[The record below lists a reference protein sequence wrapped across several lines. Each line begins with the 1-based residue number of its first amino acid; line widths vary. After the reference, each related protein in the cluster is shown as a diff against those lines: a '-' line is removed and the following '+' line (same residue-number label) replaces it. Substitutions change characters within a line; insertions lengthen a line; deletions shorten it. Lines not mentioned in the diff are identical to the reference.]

1 MRRLL
6 LLLVDLFL
14 IALATVSA
22 LFLRDN
28 FEVSQARLEAFVPYL
43 LLALAV
49 AAAVLPALRT
59 SHSFWRFTGM
69 ADYSRLLAATIAIVA
84 GTVALGFAFNRMEGI
99 ARAMPI
105 LQGLLILF
113 ALVGVRI
120 LARLRHAVRDRP
132 VQLKTPATAE
142 GGETVLVAG
151 LNRLTELYLRSVAEF
166 APNRVRIAGLLGRG
180 ERHTGRFVHRH
191 PVLGTPEQVASVLR
205 DLEVH
210 GVFVDRIVV
219 TSAFDKL
226 SPEAQQV
233 LLEVERTTS
242 IHLTFLA
249 ETMGL
254 YARSIRA
261 AGDGSAVAPGS
272 DDDTVFSICPD
283 DLAALARRPYWRIK
297 RALDL
302 IASSAL
308 LIVLTP
314 VMLLIAILVAI
325 DVGVPVAFWQQ
336 RPGLGGQPFRL
347 YKFRSMADAHD
358 ARGRR
363 VPDSERSS
371 PIGRL
376 LRRTRFDELP
386 QLFNILLGEMS
397 FIGPRPLLPVDQPVE
412 YIARLLVRPGLTGW
426 AQVNG
431 GREVSAA
438 DKAALDVW
446 YVHNASSALDLEIL
460 LRTVPMVIF
469 GERANAAAIQ
479 RAWRELQQAGICTSR
494 ELVAGP
500 SDLVASAGVT
510 GAKRAA

>member
-28 FEVSQARLEAFVPYL
+28 FDVSQARVLALVPYL
-43 LLALAV
+43 ALTLAV
-49 AAAVLPALRT
+49 AAAVLPALGT
-59 SHSFWRFTGM
+59 SRSFWRFTGM

-120 LARLRHAVRDRP
+120 LARFRHAVRNRP
-132 VQLKTPATAE
+132 VQLRAAAAAE
-142 GGETVLVAG
+142 DGETVLVAG
-151 LNRLTELYLRSVAEF
+151 LSRLTELYLRSVAEL
-166 APNRVRIAGLLGRG
+166 APDRVRIAGLLGRG
-180 ERHTGRFVHRH
+180 ERHTGRFVLRF
-191 PVLGTPEQVASVLR
+191 PVLGTHEQVRSVLR

-219 TSAFDKL
+219 ISAFEKL
-226 SPEAQQV
+226 SPEAQQA

-242 IHLTFLA
+242 IRLEFLA
-249 ETMGL
+249 EQMGL
-254 YARSIRA
+254 DVRSGAVTPTPDGGA
-261 AGDGSAVAPGS
+261 A
-272 DDDTVFSICPD
+272 FSIGPD
-283 DLAALARRPYWRIK
+283 DLAALARRPYWRVK
-297 RALDL
+297 RVLDL
-302 IASSAL
+302 VASLAL
-308 LIVLTP
+308 LAILAP

-336 RPGLGGQPFRL
+336 RPGLGGRPFRL

-358 ARGRR
+358 AYGRR

-371 PIGRL
+371 RIGWL
-376 LRRTRFDELP
+376 LRRTRLDELP
-386 QLFNILLGEMS
+386 QLFNIVVGEMS
-397 FIGPRPLLPVDQPVE
+397 FIGPRPLLPVDQPAE
-412 YIARLLVRPGLTGW
+412 YVARLLVRPGLTGW
-426 AQVNG
+426 AQVKG

-446 YVHNASSALDLEIL
+446 YVHSASLALDLEIL
-460 LRTVPMVIF
+460 MRTVPMVIF

-479 RAWRELQQAGICTSR
+479 MAWQELQQAGICTSR
-494 ELVAGP
+494 ELASVE
-500 SDLVASAGVT
+500 SHLVASGGVT
-510 GAKRAA
+510 GTKRTA